1 MKKIYREF
9 FYIPKHVKVS
19 DRVFQT
25 RTILSTLTM
34 IICCAIFCSGTFA
47 WFESNRSSQISPIT
61 AASYSLS
68 VEIDGVNIGTSSYQ
82 SAVSYT
88 CPLATEDLHTVTLTH
103 SGTAEN
109 GYCVINA
116 GSSTCSTAQIGKDES
131 ITLTIKAAQGENIT
145 FSAKWG
151 EYQSGVATYSVSDGN
166 SYPVYEDGDCIII
179 STTPYEVYTVTEGA
193 TIELIAEHYGVSVS
207 DILLYNGIS
216 ELTVGEEIKIP
227 NTEVTEPLVIAEEVS
242 YVLYTVAEGVT
253 IEMLAEYYGVSAEEI
268 LNFNNITEL
277 IVGMEIRIPNT
288 TVTEPFVLEETPATE
303 DVATPPNATPSDAE
317 ENEPD
322 EEETD
327 VPGTE
332 ETSEP
337 TEPTESSQ
345 PTEVEGDEVTD
356 QTVPTETEPTED
368 STEPET
374 APIETEAPT
383 EESVSDETEPVT
395 ETEEVIE
402 TVAASTDEA
411 TELTTVPETT
421 ANEETASAT
430 ESEITDAQ

>member
-227 NTEVTEPLVIAEEVS
+227 NTEVTEPRVIAEEVS
-242 YVLYTVAEGVT
+242 YVLCTVAEGVT
-253 IEMLAEYYGVSAEEI
+253 IEMLAEYYGVSAAEI
-268 LNFNNITEL
+268 LNFNNITDL
-277 IVGMEIRIPNT
+277 IVGMEIKIPNT

-337 TEPTESSQ
+337 TEA
-345 PTEVEGDEVTD
+345 EGEEVTEP
-356 QTVPTETEPTED
+356 TVPTETEQTGESSEMETTPT
-368 STEPET
+368 
-374 APIETEAPT
+374 ATEAPT
-383 EESVSDETEPVT
+383 EETTSGETEAVAVT
-395 ETEEVIE
+395 EKVPETSPASTEEV
-402 TVAASTDEA
+402 
-411 TELTTVPETT
+411 TEPPAEQETTVSEETT
-421 ANEETASAT
+421 SST
-430 ESEITDAQ
+430 ESETTDAQ

>member
-337 TEPTESSQ
+337 TEA
-345 PTEVEGDEVTD
+345 EGEEVTEP
-356 QTVPTETEPTED
+356 TVPTETEQTGESSEMETTPT
-368 STEPET
+368 
-374 APIETEAPT
+374 ATEAPT
-383 EESVSDETEPVT
+383 EETTSGETEAVAVT
-395 ETEEVIE
+395 EKVPETSPASTEEV
-402 TVAASTDEA
+402 
-411 TELTTVPETT
+411 TEPPAEQETTVSEETT
-421 ANEETASAT
+421 SST
-430 ESEITDAQ
+430 ESETTDAQ

>member
-166 SYPVYEDGDCIII
+166 SYPVYEDGDCSII

-337 TEPTESSQ
+337 TEA
-345 PTEVEGDEVTD
+345 EGEEVTEP
-356 QTVPTETEPTED
+356 TVPTETEQTGESSEMETTPT
-368 STEPET
+368 
-374 APIETEAPT
+374 ATEAPT
-383 EESVSDETEPVT
+383 EETTSGETEAVAVT
-395 ETEEVIE
+395 EKVPETSPASTEEV
-402 TVAASTDEA
+402 
-411 TELTTVPETT
+411 TEPPAEQETTVSEETT
-421 ANEETASAT
+421 SST
-430 ESEITDAQ
+430 ESETTDAQ